1 MNVEPDP
8 DYEVELVE
16 KLERS
21 SKTAKK
27 LIQFRDRSIRTYVL
41 AELIEEVKR
50 IVILAEA
57 HKRRLE
63 LRLSEVDDLWSLLDD
78 SCEDCEHP
86 DEEHKRDYYAN

>member
-16 KLERS
+16 KLEGAL
-21 SKTAKK
+21 KTVKSVMK
-27 LIQFRDRSIRTYVL
+27 FRDKGIQSTIL
-41 AELIEEVKR
+41 EELIEEVKQI
-50 IVILAEA
+50 IVLAKS

-63 LRLSEVDDLWSLLDD
+63 LKLSEGDDLWSLLDD

-86 DEEHKRDYYAN
+86 DEEHKRD